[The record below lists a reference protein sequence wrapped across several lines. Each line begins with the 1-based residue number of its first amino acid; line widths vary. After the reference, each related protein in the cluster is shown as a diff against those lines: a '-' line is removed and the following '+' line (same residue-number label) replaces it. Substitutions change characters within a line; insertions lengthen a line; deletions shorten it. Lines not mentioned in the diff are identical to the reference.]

1 MLAAVQARLR
11 SGFAFPVVVEEK
23 VIGILEFFSLHTAS
37 PDEELAAARK
47 QLQSNGETLAKFE
60 IPMATEPAFVFK
72 A

>member
-1 MLAAVQARLR
+1 MTRRSLALALAGGTALAQ
-11 SGFAFPVVVEEK
+11 PP
-23 VIGILEFFSLHTAS
+23 AS

-47 QLQSNGETLAKFE
+47 QLQSNGENLAKFE